1 VKVYEYVAA
10 DAGGVLRSGTA
21 WASSEIELDQHLE
34 SRGFLLTRFKLL
46 ADERRR
52 QPTRLSRD
60 ELVNITNQ
68 LATVTGAG
76 VPLVDGLAGIGARLD
91 SRNAKRLIEEMC
103 GALRAGESLSR
114 VMETYPKTFPD
125 VYRASVRAGEASGA
139 LDTVLARVAKHLE
152 WSRNIRATTIQALIY
167 PAILVVAILG
177 LIAVLLYFVLPR
189 IIGLFPGGRQDLP
202 YQTRCVLAVSDFMH
216 AHPLAI
222 LLWIGASVSGLV
234 AMGRSPRGRELLDRL
249 ILGIPRLGEVARQ
262 IATSKFASTAS
273 ILQAAGCDVFTML
286 DVSAATCGNS
296 AMTAAFRRGAE
307 RVRRGQI
314 ISEGFSR
321 EPLVDSLLVQMV
333 AVGEKAGDLAK
344 CLDRLVQHLDEE
356 VPRRVKRFLSLL
368 EPAILLV
375 AGVVVAFI
383 LLAALLPIFELY
395 KKMG

>member
-1 VKVYEYVAA
+1 MKVYEYVAA
-10 DAGGVLRSGTA
+10 DAGGVLINGTA
-21 WASSEIELDQHLE
+21 WASSELELDQQLE
-34 SRGFLLTRFKLL
+34 VKGFLLTRFKVV
-46 ADERRR
+46 ADERRHR
-52 QPTRLSRD
+52 PTRLGSD
-60 ELVNITNQ
+60 DLVNITNQ

-76 VPLVDGLAGIGARLD
+76 VPLVEGLRGIGERID
-91 SRNAKRLIEEMC
+91 SRNAKNLIDEMC
-103 GALRAGESLSR
+103 TALRAGESLSR
-114 VMETYPKTFPD
+114 VMGAYPKTFPD

-167 PAILVVAILG
+167 PAILIVAILG

-189 IIGLFPGGRQDLP
+189 IIGLFPGGKDDLP

-222 LLWIGASVSGLV
+222 LLGIGALVTGLV
-234 AMGRSPRGRELLDRL
+234 VMTRSSRGRVLLDHFVL
-249 ILGIPRLGEVARQ
+249 NIPRLGGIARQ

-273 ILQAAGCDVFTML
+273 ILQSAGCDVFTML
-286 DVSAATCGNS
+286 DVSASTCGNA
-296 AMTAAFRRGAE
+296 AMSAAFRRGAE
-307 RVRRGQI
+307 RVKKGSV
-314 ISEGFSR
+314 ISEALQK

-333 AVGEKAGDLAK
+333 AVGEKAGDLAV
-344 CLDRLVQHLDEE
+344 CLDRLVKHLDEE

-368 EPAILLV
+368 EPMILLV
-375 AGVVVAFI
+375 SGVVVAFI